1 MVNCAGLVP
10 GNAEG
15 ENYLSTFIPD
25 KKHRLVLETCVDVP
39 EESPSFPM
47 PLQKVGI
54 SGKTVWVCLAD
65 NKGGH
70 LPFTARIL
78 VNLAADRRGIHMS
91 RIEQVIT
98 ALHDKEFPN
107 LPEYGMLLASRVL
120 EAQNVQNV
128 SLELTGQLPF
138 IQQAPFS
145 RLTSID
151 SIEISFSVELEK
163 NRHETRK
170 NMQVSAEVHHLT
182 ACPCTLS
189 YNEVLFN
196 RLNDPWPQA
205 THSQRSKTRLLIS
218 SPDYKQLPV
227 YDMLVDILAGVLHLS
242 QDLLKRP
249 DETELVLKAH
259 RNPQFAEDTV
269 REVARAAGEKFKNIL
284 PPETKI
290 QVTTLSLESIHIHDV
305 ECCLDT
311 NLGEILATQLSTK
324 QELKE

>member
-107 LPEYGMLLASRVL
+107 LPEYGILLAS
-120 EAQNVQNV
+120 
-128 SLELTGQLPF
+128 
-138 IQQAPFS
+138 
-145 RLTSID
+145 
-151 SIEISFSVELEK
+151 
-163 NRHETRK
+163 
-170 NMQVSAEVHHLT
+170 
-182 ACPCTLS
+182 
-189 YNEVLFN
+189 
-196 RLNDPWPQA
+196 
-205 THSQRSKTRLLIS
+205 
-218 SPDYKQLPV
+218 
-227 YDMLVDILAGVLHLS
+227 
-242 QDLLKRP
+242 
-249 DETELVLKAH
+249 
-259 RNPQFAEDTV
+259 
-269 REVARAAGEKFKNIL
+269 
-284 PPETKI
+284 
-290 QVTTLSLESIHIHDV
+290 QVTPSSS
-305 ECCLDT
+305 DT
-311 NLGEILATQLSTK
+311 
-324 QELKE
+324 